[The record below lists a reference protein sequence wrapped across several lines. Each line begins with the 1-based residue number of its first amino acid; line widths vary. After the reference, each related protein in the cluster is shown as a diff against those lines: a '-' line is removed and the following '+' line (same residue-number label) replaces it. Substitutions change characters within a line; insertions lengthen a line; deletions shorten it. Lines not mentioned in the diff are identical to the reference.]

1 MRKQYTITTGDYSS
15 FRIVARIEGEAK
27 PALSTL
33 KKEFDAMFGFP
44 PPPRKSF
51 TSGNDIA
58 AFIGDKSD
66 AVTRAR
72 KSGLEGD
79 DRAEL
84 FIDWL
89 VRNHAYVVLKDDE
102 VWIG

>member
-1 MRKQYTITTGDYSS
+1 MKKQYTITTGSYDN

-33 KKEFDAMFGFP
+33 KKEFDTQFRFP
-44 PPPRKSF
+44 APPRKTFASA
-51 TSGNDIA
+51 SDIVT
-58 AFIGDKSD
+58 FIGDKLD
-66 AVTRAR
+66 AEHRAR
-72 KSGLEGD
+72 NSGLEGNG
-79 DRAEL
+79 RAEL

-89 VRNHAYVVLKDDE
+89 VRNHGYTALEDRE